1 MEAIVKT
8 ARKKSGGKYVF
19 CYYRCREGNR
29 RRETCS
35 NNKCIRSDLAHA
47 AVWELVSGLL
57 SEPERLRAGLE
68 AMIEEERKGLR
79 GDPEHESKHWLKK
92 LAEIESKRDGYLELA
107 AEGFMR
113 REELRTKLAALEETR
128 EAAWRE
134 LQALKGRSELIRNLQ
149 REKDTI
155 MERYAGMVP
164 EALETLSPQERH
176 RVYRMLR
183 LKVVAHSDNTMEV
196 QGVFGD
202 RFLGTDNLLQT
213 S

>member
-1 MEAIVKT
+1 
-8 ARKKSGGKYVF
+8 
-19 CYYRCREGNR
+19 
-29 RRETCS
+29 
-35 NNKCIRSDLAHA
+35 
-47 AVWELVSGLL
+47 
-57 SEPERLRAGLE
+57 
-68 AMIEEERKGLR
+68 MIEEERKGLR

-128 EAAWRE
+128 EAAGRE

-149 REKDTI
+149 REKATI

-196 QGVFGD
+196 QGIFGD
-202 RFLGTDNLLQT
+202 RFLGTDNLLQIHEVQNT
-213 S
+213 QSPGLRFSALLTEGVGQRVQLHSL